1 MQFPAGHYTQILQGL
16 DVKEKSFYW
25 IYMLRLANGSYYTG
39 YTKDLK
45 GRYRAHCTGKGAK
58 ITRSFPPVAIAGCW
72 KLFSGKGDAMRVE
85 ARIKGCSRSMK
96 QTLIDN
102 PHKLQEL
109 LEQNLA
115 RMDWRYFLH
124 RSPLERQ
131 GDAGGRGKDKV
142 LILPQDPDTIAREA
156 SASAIDPIDHF

>member
-1 MQFPAGHYTQILQGL
+1 M
-16 DVKEKSFYW
+16 KEKSFYW

-58 ITRSFPPVAIAGCW
+58 ITRSFPPVAIVGCW

-85 ARIKGCSRSMK
+85 ARIKGCSRSIK

-109 LEQNLA
+109 LE
-115 RMDWRYFLH
+115 
-124 RSPLERQ
+124 RQ
-131 GDAGGRGKDKV
+131 GDAGGRGKDNV